1 MDADDKVLEIVRANQ
16 SPRYK
21 RLEALESW
29 VNGTQYDGLC
39 SWWDDDGD
47 VPLWDRKP
55 CIVYPIVSNAIQSNV
70 DLVLGEGRFPEFTAN
85 PGEDEGDEDNGTD
98 EDESSDIDRYIDEY
112 HELCQFPSHC
122 REAFYAVQ
130 QCGTT
135 VAIHGVRNGKPFA
148 NLIPAKWGTP
158 EFDVNGECT
167 KLTIKYPFL
176 EEVQQRDGSW
186 KTIVKLYKRVIDG
199 QTDVTYKQV
208 EARPDGQEPA
218 PWPVDNSLTVN
229 HNLGFCPVVWYPFMR
244 TCAPVNQIDG
254 YAIHAKLTDEIQA
267 HDIAISQRHRC
278 ALLSEPQYVEIGVT
292 PGENPTD
299 AGRMPTVVMGENGTH
314 YSENRVPGKT
324 ARKKGPGY
332 VWQYQNPLA
341 KVDAVTIGS
350 DALKAQDENARDIR
364 LKLQESLGVVT
375 LDPENIKF
383 AATTS
388 GKALQQIKQRQL
400 DRCDQYR
407 DDLKNGFLLPSIK
420 MQLRISKVLGAQL
433 TVPGIDDVRAAVA
446 DMEDEPSITIKWGPY
461 FPADADDQTKVVA
474 MVQQALGSGGTGEQ
488 LITKRIAV
496 EKVAEV
502 FGIENVD
509 AVMKDLE
516 KEQAEQDKRDLEK
529 TAEEQKTL
537 HAIAGSA
544 PGSGSGGN
552 PRAKPVQPA

>member
-1 MDADDKVLEIVRANQ
+1 MDDEILKIVRANQ
-16 SPRYK
+16 SPRYR
-21 RLEALESW
+21 RLEELESW
-29 VNGTQYDGLC
+29 VNGTQYDGKC
-39 SWWDDDGD
+39 SWWDDDQ
-47 VPLWDRKP
+47 PLWDRAP
-55 CIVYPIVSNAIQSNV
+55 CIVYPIVANAIQSNV

-85 PGEDEGDEDNGTD
+85 PGEDEGDEENGTD
-98 EDESSDIDRYIDEY
+98 EEESSDVDRYIDEY

-122 REAFYAVQ
+122 REAFYAAQ

-158 EFDVNGECT
+158 EFDNNGECVR
-167 KLTIKYPFL
+167 LTIKYPFL
-176 EEVQQRDGSW
+176 EEVQQKDGTW
-186 KTIVKLYKRVIDG
+186 KLVVKLYKRVIDAR
-199 QTDVTYKQV
+199 TDVTYKQV
-208 EARPDGQEPA
+208 EARPDGNDPV
-218 PWPVDNSLTVN
+218 PWPVDDSLTVN

-254 YAIHAKLTDEIQA
+254 YAIHSKLTDEIQA

-278 ALLSEPQYVEIGVT
+278 ALLSEPQICEIGVS
-292 PGENPTD
+292 PGENPTSGGETPRVVKD
-299 AGRMPTVVMGENGTH
+299 EKGGHYTETAGG
-314 YSENRVPGKT
+314 GKP
-324 ARKKGPGY
+324 ARKKGPSY
-332 VWQYQNPLA
+332 VWQYQNPNT
-341 KVDAVTIGS
+341 KVEVLTIGA
-350 DALKAQDENARDIR
+350 DALKAQDDNARDIR

-420 MQLRISKVLGAQL
+420 MQLRISKVLGAKQL
-433 TVPGIDDVRAAVA
+433 KVPGIEDVVDAIA
-446 DMEDEPSITIKWGPY
+446 DMEMDPALTIKWGPY
-461 FPADADDQTKVVA
+461 FPADADDQVKIVT

-488 LITKRIAV
+488 LITKEIAV
-496 EKVAEV
+496 ETIADV
-502 FGIENVD
+502 FGIENTQAVLD
-509 AVMKDLE
+509 ALE
-516 KEQAEQDKRDLEK
+516 EEQAERDARELEK
-529 TAEEQKTL
+529 TKEEQKTL